1 MKTNCRVVTYMAGTR
16 YASSYIYFNTEED
29 AKDFLLTLKRL
40 LYLNGKVSIHDL
52 FQELKI
58 EVNDEKKKKWGWIS
72 FTGAFVSKRLN
83 SNEYEIFFPK
93 PIILPGDIT
102 IKEDKQK

>member
-16 YASSYIYFNTEED
+16 YSSSYIYFNTEED
-29 AKDFLLTLKRL
+29 AKDFLLTLR
-40 LYLNGKVSIHDL
+40 
-52 FQELKI
+52 
-58 EVNDEKKKKWGWIS
+58 GWIS

-83 SNEYEIFFPK
+83 SNGYEIFFPK